1 MKKCDEV
8 QEQISAYIDG
18 ETGSAE
24 TSAMFFHLGE
34 CPECRA
40 FLKSVIQLQS
50 VLHENELPARIE
62 TRPAPAALWKRR
74 FAVSYPV
81 AAAVA
86 VFMLLSSFFMSSRLL
101 RPPVTIKSTQTEYVY
116 LTSFPPVVVVGSRP
130 AEIKS
135 N

>member
-8 QEQISAYIDG
+8 QELISAYVDG

-34 CPECRA
+34 CAECRA
-40 FLKSVIQLQS
+40 FMRSVLRLQS
-50 VLHENELPARIE
+50 VLRESELAVRIE
-62 TRPAPAALWKRR
+62 KNQAAALWKRR
-74 FAVSYPV
+74 FAVSYPI

-86 VFMLLSSFFMSSRLL
+86 LALFLSSFLLSSRLTQ
-101 RPPVTIKSTQTEYVY
+101 PPVTIKSTQTEYVY
-116 LTSFPPVVVVGSRP
+116 LTAFPPVVVVGTRP
-130 AEIKS
+130 AETKS

>member
-8 QEQISAYIDG
+8 QELISAYIDG
-18 ETGSAE
+18 ETNGVE

-40 FLKSVIQLQS
+40 FMRSVLQLQS
-50 VLHENELPARIE
+50 ALRENGLLVRSEMKPATAR
-62 TRPAPAALWKRR
+62 LWKRT

-81 AAAVA
+81 AAAIA
-86 VFMLLSSFFMSSRLL
+86 VFMLLSSFLVSSRMLQ
-101 RPPVTIKSTQTEYVY
+101 PPVTVKSTQTEYVY

-130 AEIKS
+130 ADTKP

>member
-1 MKKCDEV
+1 MKKCDEI
-8 QEQISAYIDG
+8 QEVISAYVDG
-18 ETGSAE
+18 ESNSAE

-40 FLKSVIQLQS
+40 FMKSVLQLQS
-50 VLHENELPARIE
+50 ALQDNRQFVRSEMD
-62 TRPAPAALWKRR
+62 PAAARLWKRT

-86 VFMLLSSFFMSSRLL
+86 LALFLSSFLISSRFTQ
-101 RPPVTIKSTQTEYVY
+101 PPVTIKSTQTEYVY
-116 LTSFPPVVVVGSRP
+116 LTAFPPVVVVGTRP
-130 AEIKS
+130 AETKS